1 MKFKIFTLVILSVL
15 IWGCSEKTSNK
26 NEVSCKNDKLCCKYA
41 GSWKLIECKW
51 AFDESKILSYPGNI
65 TKLDGSWIIAGNHG
79 IYLMKY
85 TVEGDST
92 VYTDYGKS
100 TVKFENNTV
109 TENYL
114 ISNEENLVGQTI
126 SFEIEQKG
134 DTMIFKGPTG
144 NGRDVIDYSIYE
156 VFVRE

>member
-1 MKFKIFTLVILSVL
+1 MKLKIITLLFLSTL
-15 IWGCSEKTSNK
+15 IWACSEKTAS
-26 NEVSCKNDKLCCKYA
+26 KYD

-51 AFDESKILSYPGNI
+51 AFDDSKTFSYPGNI
-65 TKLDGSWIIAGNHG
+65 NKVEGSWIITDNHG
-79 IYLMKY
+79 IYLIQY

-109 TENYL
+109 TEKYL

-126 SFEIEQKG
+126 SFEVEQKG
-134 DTMIFKGPTG
+134 DTLIFKGPSG
-144 NGRDVIDYSIYE
+144 NGKDVLDYSIYE